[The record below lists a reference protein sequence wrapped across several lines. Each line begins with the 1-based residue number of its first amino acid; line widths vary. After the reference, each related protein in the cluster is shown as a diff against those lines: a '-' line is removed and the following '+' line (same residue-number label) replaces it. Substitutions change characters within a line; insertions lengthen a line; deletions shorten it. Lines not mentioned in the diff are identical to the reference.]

1 MYNIHVA
8 SLYPVDLTWSM
19 PSYAPRRVLRGTHW
33 NYRIIDT
40 VSGDNTHT
48 SFAFKAEVIPL
59 ENTLNIPRWAF
70 IKGAPVSDVT
80 AMENLDRECRS
91 YRIPGVASA
100 ACFRRMCDVIDTH
113 DSEMYIA
120 LEWLDTTLA
129 QLKYLPNM
137 RTYAIIATFLNAVL
151 ESCVVLEIQKYVNTG
166 MYYLVLKS
174 GHPPTSLDYKPVN
187 ILLSSIATAV
197 ITAKVGDLGLVFP
210 ADHRYEAQPY
220 AMRAP
225 KAVAAMLLCWIK
237 PGVLG
242 AWDSPHFLINTA
254 WSMAKIKRLFPSP
267 SSSILEANSSN
278 LTLSA
283 TADPSFAT
291 TTTTTTATRTAIL
304 APKWN
309 IPTPDEVEGES
320 FKAAVRSARRMSQE
334 EPGLQ
339 AILPLEE
346 EIRGVDMPQ
355 QLSDLL
361 CLMLVVDPS
370 ERPSASSV
378 LALKEFRAFQ
388 TFSGQRSEGSSPG
401 SLRGGSPKPS
411 SK

>member
-1 MYNIHVA
+1 M
-8 SLYPVDLTWSM
+8 S
-19 PSYAPRRVLRGTHW
+19 SYAPRRVLRGTHW

-48 SFAFKAEVIPL
+48 SFAFKAEVILL

-80 AMENLDRECRS
+80 AMENLDRECRR

-137 RTYAIIATFLNAVL
+137 RTYAIIATFLKAVL
-151 ESCVVLEIQKYVNTG
+151 ESCVVLEIQKYVNT
-166 MYYLVLKS
+166 
-174 GHPPTSLDYKPVN
+174 DYKPVN
-187 ILLSSIATAV
+187 ILLSSIATGV
-197 ITAKVGDLGLVFP
+197 ITAKVGDMGLVFP

-254 WSMAKIKRLFPSP
+254 C
-267 SSSILEANSSN
+267 
-278 LTLSA
+278 
-283 TADPSFAT
+283 
-291 TTTTTTATRTAIL
+291 
-304 APKWN
+304 PKWN

-361 CLMLVVDPS
+361 CLMPVVDPS

-388 TFSGQRSEGSSPG
+388 TFSGV
-401 SLRGGSPKPS
+401 
-411 SK
+411 